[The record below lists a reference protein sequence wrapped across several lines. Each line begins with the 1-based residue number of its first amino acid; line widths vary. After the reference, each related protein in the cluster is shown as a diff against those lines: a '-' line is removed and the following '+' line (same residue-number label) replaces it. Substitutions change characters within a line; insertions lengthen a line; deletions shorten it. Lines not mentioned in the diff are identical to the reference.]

1 MMVAMRT
8 EAPAYLVVPLGLVVV
23 SVLAMC
29 VVILVVAYRDRKKPR
44 TSKLHAFDYPAA
56 FRPHLPQCTRY
67 EDGVCACD
75 EQPDVIAVE
84 SFAIDYSPSS
94 GLAVVVIDGGASA
107 HDPAQ
112 RCGRQSIRGNSHHN
126 LRQVMPMISSA
137 HVAIAALE
145 AAGFQFH
152 AGTRDEA
159 AAGYHVTLRRER
171 RFASVGPAATRFY
184 DVGVGGR
191 VENIRDAS
199 NEEVEKAVKP

>member
-8 EAPAYLVVPLGLVVV
+8 EAPVHLIVPLGLVVV

-29 VVILVVAYRDRKKPR
+29 VVILVAAYRDRKKPR

-94 GLAVVVIDGGASA
+94 GLAVVVIDGE
-107 HDPAQ
+107 HRRTIPLKDVVVN
-112 RCGRQSIRGNSHHN
+112 QSGEI
-126 LRQVMPMISSA
+126 
-137 HVAIAALE
+137 
-145 AAGFQFH
+145 
-152 AGTRDEA
+152 
-159 AAGYHVTLRRER
+159 VTITFDKSCR
-171 RFASVGPAATRFY
+171 
-184 DVGVGGR
+184 
-191 VENIRDAS
+191 
-199 NEEVEKAVKP
+199 